1 MAYALAHEGM
11 IQKETTQQK
20 DSKWYLESEEV
31 THYMVKR
38 PKRDANA
45 ERLNDFFFRYKSTK
59 TGAHLPI
66 MTKTSFDATN
76 YENWWTLSQHIDLK
90 IDAAIQNILRS
101 KFALEEYLQKGK
113 KHIHLYLDGHG
124 KFKFTRTEAAENA
137 NLEISIRFHPTMQH
151 MLGLTAYP
159 TIDYGWVDLKL
170 GITAPYIWDL
180 KKSPISSM
188 WIFCDIVSPTYVK
201 NLSVPILRLSPIDRI
216 SRQISYESAANLQY
230 KLLCTNNV
238 QQIKIWISENYTGEP
253 IHSKS
258 HVYVN
263 LHFMK
268 TS

>member
-1 MAYALAHEGM
+1 MAE
-11 IQKETTQQK
+11 EK
-20 DSKWYLESEEV
+20 DNKWYLDSEEA

-38 PKRDANA
+38 PKRNA
-45 ERLNDFFFRYKSTK
+45 HPEWLNDFFFRYRSGK
-59 TGAHLPI
+59 TGAHLPVK
-66 MTKTSFDATN
+66 TKTVFDAAN
-76 YENWWTLSQHIDLK
+76 YENWWTLLEHMDVK
-90 IDAAIQNILRS
+90 INAAIRRILKA
-101 KFALEEYLQKGK
+101 KFAMSEYLLEGRY
-113 KHIHLYLDGHG
+113 IHLFMDGNG
-124 KFKFTRTEAAENA
+124 RFKFTRTESAENA
-137 NLEISIRFHPTMQH
+137 LLEISMRLHPTFQH
-151 MLGLTAYP
+151 MIGLTAYP
-159 TIDYGWVDLKL
+159 TIDYGWIDFKL
-170 GITAPYIWDL
+170 GISAPYSYDL

-201 NLSVPILRLSPIDRI
+201 SSSVPILRLCPIDRI